1 MNNRQMLSSIS
12 YLKRKPL
19 RFTLI
24 ELLIVIAIIAILAG
38 MLLPALN
45 KAKQTALKIACV
57 NNLSQIGKAVSMYID
72 DNKGYI
78 CSYYNNGKGLGDPGS
93 YDASSGSFGFNSSE
107 MQGGL
112 HEILKDTPTIGVGEI
127 GYSKRSKFACPAASY
142 TASAT
147 NTTGQTLGYNRYISF
162 DSNLQASRFP
172 KPTGLFIIGD
182 RKEEDNGDFNYNPR
196 ASSIYRTWRHNRSC
210 SFVTLGGNVESLH
223 YGDKRI
229 DENIDWKGCLN
240 APSWH
245 AGKGFCSSY
254 GCDQI

>member
-57 NNLSQIGKAVSMYID
+57 NNLSQIGRAVSMYVD

-93 YDASSGSFGFNSSE
+93 YSNGRGFVSYE

-112 HEILKDTPTIGVGEI
+112 HEMLKDKPTVSVGEI
-127 GYSKRSKFACPAASY
+127 AYGKRSKFACPASTY
-142 TASAT
+142 TASAVGKFAPT
-147 NTTGQTLGYNRYISF
+147 IGYNRFVSF
-162 DSNLQASRFP
+162 DSNLQAARFP
-172 KPTGLFIIGD
+172 RPTSLFIFGD
-182 RKEEDNGDFNYNPR
+182 RKGTENNDFNYNP
-196 ASSIYRTWRHNRSC
+196 ASWGSATHSWRHNLSG
-210 SFVTLGGNVESLH
+210 SFVALGGNVATLH
-223 YGDKRI
+223 YGDKRFR
-229 DENIDWKGCLN
+229 ENVDWKGCLN

-245 AGKGFCSSY
+245 AGKGFCSGA
-254 GCDQI
+254 GCNL

>member
-93 YDASSGSFGFNSSE
+93 YNNGSGRVFVSYE

-112 HEILKDTPTIGVGEI
+112 HEMLKDKPTVSVGEI
-127 GYSKRSKFACPAASY
+127 AYGKRSKFACPASTY
-142 TASAT
+142 TASAAGKFAAT
-147 NTTGQTLGYNRYISF
+147 IGYNRFVSF
-162 DSNLQASRFP
+162 DSNLQAARFP
-172 KPTGLFIIGD
+172 RPTSLFIFGD
-182 RKEEDNGDFNYNPR
+182 RKGTENNDINYNP
-196 ASSIYRTWRHNRSC
+196 ASWGSATHSWRHNLSGN
-210 SFVTLGGNVESLH
+210 FVALGGNVATLH
-223 YGDKRI
+223 YGDKRFR
-229 DENIDWKGCLN
+229 ENVDWKGCLN

-245 AGKGFCSSY
+245 AGKGFCSGA
-254 GCDQI
+254 GCNL